1 MSIIKT
7 IKKDY
12 KKKKAREKHRIIYK
26 KEIKKNNMVV
36 NDTKLYQKMKNK
48 SLLNIEKKN
57 IK

>member
-48 SLLNIEKKN
+48 SLLNIEKKT
-57 IK
+57 

>member
-12 KKKKAREKHRIIYK
+12 KKKAREKHRIIYK

-36 NDTKLYQKMKNK
+36 NDTKIYQKVKNK
-48 SLLNIEKKN
+48 SLLNIEKKK